1 MALHSEG
8 FVDIDLN
15 TLESVLG
22 RETLNCKEMHLF
34 EAALHWATAECVR
47 KDLEPTA
54 HNKRQVLGSALYLVR
69 IPTMSLDEFANG
81 AAQLGILTQQETID
95 LFLHFTAH
103 NKPHLNYP
111 TKTRA
116 GLKPQVTSKFILLIM
131 LGLQFYIW
139 MMLIHINSINYTST
153 LTAEK
158 N

>member
-34 EAALHWATAECVR
+34 EAALSWATAECVR
-47 KDLEPTA
+47 RDLEPTA
-54 HNKRQVLGSALYLVR
+54 QNKRQALGSALYLVR

-81 AAQLGILTQQETID
+81 AAQLGILTQEETID

-103 NKPHLNYP
+103 NKPILNYP
-111 TKTRA
+111 TKPRT
-116 GLKPQVTSKFILLIM
+116 GLKPQVGPIQAICFC
-131 LGLQFYIW
+131 
-139 MMLIHINSINYTST
+139 
-153 LTAEK
+153 
-158 N
+158 